1 MLLFILLGGCFV
13 VVGSVTANLIVT
25 TAMADADIQ
34 QLQIIKQPVN
44 YEYKCKYYTLRLRE
58 VNAST
63 NMIQNNLNQL
73 SEGGWVLDETVLH
86 RDNEEWQ
93 TIFQIFKRPK
103 KLSLLLNWSKCKL
116 TKPSPIMD
124 PLAPSSDL
132 TTKPLASTK

>member
-1 MLLFILLGGCFV
+1 MKYRDVAFLLLGSCLV
-13 VVGSVTANLIVT
+13 VVGIVTGNLIVT

-34 QLQIIKQPVN
+34 QLQITNQPIN

-63 NMIQNNLNQL
+63 NMIQSNLNQL
-73 SEGGWVLDETVLH
+73 SEEGWILDETVLH

-103 KLSLLLNWSKCKL
+103 K
-116 TKPSPIMD
+116 
-124 PLAPSSDL
+124 
-132 TTKPLASTK
+132 

>member
-1 MLLFILLGGCFV
+1 MKYRDVAFLLLGGCFV
-13 VVGSVTANLIVT
+13 VIGIVTANLIVT

-103 KLSLLLNWSKCKL
+103 K
-116 TKPSPIMD
+116 
-124 PLAPSSDL
+124 
-132 TTKPLASTK
+132 

>member
-1 MLLFILLGGCFV
+1 MKYRDVAFLLLGSCLV
-13 VVGSVTANLIVT
+13 VVGIVTGNLIVT

-34 QLQIIKQPVN
+34 QLQITNQPIN

-63 NMIQNNLNQL
+63 NMIQSNLNQL
-73 SEGGWVLDETVLH
+73 SEEDWILDETVLH

-103 KLSLLLNWSKCKL
+103 K
-116 TKPSPIMD
+116 
-124 PLAPSSDL
+124 
-132 TTKPLASTK
+132 

>member
-1 MLLFILLGGCFV
+1 MPQTRLVRRTWLIREV
-13 VVGSVTANLIVT
+13 VRPNQVTGNLIVT

-58 VNAST
+58 VNTST
-63 NMIQNNLNQL
+63 NMIQSNLNQL
-73 SEGGWVLDETVLH
+73 SEESWVLDETVMH

-103 KLSLLLNWSKCKL
+103 K
-116 TKPSPIMD
+116 
-124 PLAPSSDL
+124 
-132 TTKPLASTK
+132 

>member
-1 MLLFILLGGCFV
+1 MKYRDGDFLLLGGCFV
-13 VVGSVTANLIVT
+13 VVGIVTANLIVT

-34 QLQIIKQPVN
+34 QLQIINQPVN

-93 TIFQIFKRPK
+93 TIFQIIKRPK
-103 KLSLLLNWSKCKL
+103 K
-116 TKPSPIMD
+116 
-124 PLAPSSDL
+124 
-132 TTKPLASTK
+132 

>member
-1 MLLFILLGGCFV
+1 MKYRDVAFLLLGGCLV
-13 VVGSVTANLIVT
+13 VVGIVTGNLIVA

-34 QLQIIKQPVN
+34 QLQIINQPVT

-63 NMIQNNLNQL
+63 NMIQRSLNQL
-73 SEGGWVLDETVLH
+73 SEEGWVLDETVLH

-103 KLSLLLNWSKCKL
+103 KFCALFCRQ
-116 TKPSPIMD
+116 PGY
-124 PLAPSSDL
+124 LATP
-132 TTKPLASTK
+132 